1 MIHPVPLVHLVTDL
15 TPTCYYLGGNNI
27 FLAWMSPDLRRICTS
42 GDLLTRACPA
52 SADAVR
58 LLLSVVGH
66 AADLS
71 SVTRLRSVHVQ
82 LTDAAVSR
90 IVVEHKEAAMHAVVL
105 TKTGHVLR
113 GDPVDYWTGMSAQ
126 GSLRVDDVHAAG
138 ASLLR
143 HAG

>member
-1 MIHPVPLVHLVTDL
+1 MVHPVTDL
-15 TPTCYYLGGNNI
+15 TRNCYYLKGNNI

-52 SADAVR
+52 SAEAVR

-66 AADLS
+66 AADLRAL
-71 SVTRLRSVHVQ
+71 TRLRSVYIQPV
-82 LTDAAVSR
+82 DAAVGR

-113 GDPVDYWTGMSAQ
+113 GDRVDYWTGMSTQAA
-126 GSLRVDDVHAAG
+126 LRVDDVHAAG
-138 ASLLR
+138 TSLLR

>member
-1 MIHPVPLVHLVTDL
+1 MHLVIDL
-15 TPTCYYLGGNNI
+15 TDSIHYLKGNNI

-66 AADLS
+66 AADLR
-71 SVTRLRSVHVQ
+71 SVSRLRSVHVQ
-82 LTDAAVSR
+82 PIDVAVGR
-90 IVVEHKEAAMHAVVL
+90 IIVEHKEAAMHAVVL
-105 TKTGHVLR
+105 TKAGTVLR
-113 GDPVDYWTGMSAQ
+113 GDPANYWTGMSTQAA
-126 GSLRVDDVHAAG
+126 LRVDDVHAAG
-138 ASLLR
+138 TSLLR

>member
-1 MIHPVPLVHLVTDL
+1 MHLVTDF
-15 TPTCYYLGGNNI
+15 TRICHYLKGNTI

-52 SADAVR
+52 SVEAVR

-66 AADLS
+66 AADLRA
-71 SVTRLRSVHVQ
+71 VTRLRSMHIQ
-82 LTDAAVSR
+82 PIDAAVGR

-113 GDPVDYWTGMSAQ
+113 GDPVDYWTAMSTQAA
-126 GSLRVDDVHAAG
+126 LRVDDVHAAG
-138 ASLLR
+138 TSLLR